1 MSGIFPLKKGDFKSS
16 PVREEVTAFLGK
28 DTVFQGKMTFE
39 GVFRLEGKFEGEILE
54 SGTLIV
60 GETAV
65 VKGKI
70 TVNALIING
79 LVEGEVYAKT
89 RTEIHAAGKLY
100 GTLMTRTLTV
110 NEGGILDGNCKME
123 NPPHPEEGDLHALP
137 YKEDQSLSV

>member
-1 MSGIFPLKKGDFKSS
+1 MSGMFPLKKGDFKSS
-16 PVREEVTAFLGK
+16 PAREEVTAFLGK
-28 DTVFQGKMTFE
+28 DTAFQGKMTFE

-70 TVNALIING
+70 AVNAVIING

-100 GTLMTRTLTV
+100 GTLITRILTV
-110 NEGGILDGNCKME
+110 NEGGILDGNCRME
-123 NPPHPEEGDLHALP
+123 SPPHQEGDLHL
-137 YKEDQSLSV
+137 LSHNEEQPLSA